1 MKGNKI
7 SLYKKIDFYNISLIK
22 LKIQINVID
31 KNIYTNIIKPIRFFR
46 KFLKTNSMFF
56 NKSPY
61 FIHSKIV

>member
-31 KNIYTNIIKPIRFFR
+31 KNIYTNIIKPIRFFLEIF
-46 KFLKTNSMFF
+46 K
-56 NKSPY
+56 NKL
-61 FIHSKIV
+61 